1 MDPLKPATSSRGAQ
15 YLRGAHQ
22 IRTFCGKVDIAGMPH
37 RSYLRLSLLEM
48 EIVRR
53 QKERNSALT
62 RIRDIDRRLNEIDAE
77 KNVILKDLNV
87 HQDTKPGQFEGND
100 GTHQGNGILPDR
112 SDLQSSNS
120 GNNDKGTFK
129 IRY

>member
-1 MDPLKPATSSRGAQ
+1 
-15 YLRGAHQ
+15 
-22 IRTFCGKVDIAGMPH
+22 
-37 RSYLRLSLLEM
+37 M